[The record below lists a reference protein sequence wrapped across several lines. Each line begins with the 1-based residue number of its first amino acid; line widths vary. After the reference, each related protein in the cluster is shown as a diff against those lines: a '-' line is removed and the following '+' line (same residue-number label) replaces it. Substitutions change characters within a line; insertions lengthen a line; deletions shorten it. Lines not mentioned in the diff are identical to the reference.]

1 MAGTDE
7 DAQLGPAA
15 GRNGNEKATLNAN
28 AVPAATINDDAEN
41 AVSLTKRVGSFEE
54 WRRWLEPRQ
63 SREVQVSLHSS
74 AELSSGCLLAEAGRK
89 QTRAKL
95 VIPKEY
101 GGTVS
106 DVAVA

>member
-15 GRNGNEKATLNAN
+15 GRNGNEKATPNAN
-28 AVPAATINDDAEN
+28 AIPAATINDDAEN

-63 SREVQVSLHSS
+63 SREVPVPLHSGT
-74 AELSSGCLLAEAGRK
+74 ELSSGCLLAEAGRR
-89 QTRAKL
+89 QARTNL
-95 VIPKEY
+95 VILEEHD
-101 GGTVS
+101 GDFRDITV
-106 DVAVA
+106 A